1 MGRLVDIY
9 LMGAG
14 AMIFDVISILWFIEK
29 WSFDFNQTNYLF
41 ENNFFLKKKNQLKPF
56 WGLVELIFSISM
68 KMSKL
73 KSNVEHKLWSPHF
86 TSTDIFICSKSHRQS
101 CFVDYF
107 IIALIFSKNSFFFN
121 LFLCVFFKADKYINI
136 N

>member
-14 AMIFDVISILWFIEK
+14 AMILMWFQFFDLLKNGLLISIKPIIF
-29 WSFDFNQTNYLF
+29 F
-41 ENNFFLKKKNQLKPF
+41 ENNFKKKNQLKPF

-121 LFLCVFFKADKYINI
+121 LFLCVFFKADKHINI
-136 N
+136 IN